1 MSSLFDDDFLADLA
15 RAGGEPPPEEHE
27 IPEDGPSDVA
37 APAGAA
43 PEPVPHDLFAGWD
56 LPPRQ
61 TPAATGFGER
71 AGHAPSDAY
80 GDGDDPDAYGERD
93 AYYRDGAPRPVV
105 DPAALLEGMNDQ
117 QRAAVVHAGSPLL
130 IVAGAGSGKT
140 RVLTHRI
147 AHLLGARRAH
157 PGEILAIT
165 FTNKAAG
172 EMKERVT
179 ELVGARANA
188 MWVSTFHSAC
198 VRILRRESKRLGFT
212 SSFSIYDAADSKR
225 LMALV
230 CRDLDLD
237 PKRFPPKSFSAKI
250 SNLKNELIDE
260 EAYAAQVSG
269 ESSTSGGGFEKTLAE
284 AYTMYQA
291 RLREANAL
299 DFDDIIMTTV
309 HLLQAFPDVS
319 EHYRRRFRHVLVDEY
334 QDTNHAQYTLVR
346 ELVGP
351 AESAAE
357 LCVVGDADQSIYAF
371 RGATIRNILQFE
383 EDYPNATTIL
393 LEQNYRSTQT
403 ILSAANAVIE
413 RNENRRPKNLWTDAG
428 AGATI
433 TGYVADTEHD
443 EAQYV
448 ADEIDRLTDAGDARA
463 GDVAVFYRTNAQSRV
478 FEEVFIRVG
487 LPYKV
492 VGGVRFYERKEVRD
506 ILAYL
511 RVLANPED
519 TVPLRRILNVPKRG
533 IGERAEAMID
543 ALAQRERISF
553 AQALRR
559 VDEAYGMAARS
570 ANAVR
575 RFNVLLEDLRTIV
588 ESGAGPATV
597 LEAVLER
604 TGYLAE
610 LQASTD
616 PQDET
621 RVENLQELAAVALEF
636 EQERGVAP
644 GEPVDATDA
653 GAGEAGAS
661 GATVTAVEEAAA
673 AAARVAS
680 PRAAEPETAEASPAA
695 GGVPQDEPVAGPA
708 GAAADAA
715 AAALTGTLAD
725 FLEKVALVADSDQIP
740 DEDTEGTGVITLM
753 TLHTAKGLEFPVVFL
768 TGLEDGVFP
777 HMRALGQAKELEEE
791 RRLAYVGITR
801 ARERLYLTRST
812 MRSAWGQPAYN
823 PPSRFLDEIPDQFL
837 TWKRTG
843 AATPSAS
850 MNSVTTSLSS
860 SLSASARSA
869 GRGASNAFAT
879 RRVKDRPVVS
889 LAVGDRVTHDSFG
902 LGTVVGVKGSGDAAE
917 ATVDFGQEKPKRLLL
932 RYAPVEKL

>member
-1 MSSLFDDDFLADLA
+1 MSSLFDDSFLAGLGTTGEP
-15 RAGGEPPPEEHE
+15 AGALPGEEHPPPPPEEDGPREE
-27 IPEDGPSDVA
+27 IPADLFGGRFDGPA
-37 APAGAA
+37 HQG
-43 PEPVPHDLFAGWD
+43 G
-56 LPPRQ
+56 
-61 TPAATGFGER
+61 
-71 AGHAPSDAY
+71 
-80 GDGDDPDAYGERD
+80 
-93 AYYRDGAPRPVV
+93 YYRDGAPRPVI
-105 DPAALLEGMNDQ
+105 DPAALLHGLNEQ
-117 QRAAVVHAGSPLL
+117 QRAAVVHTGSPLL

-147 AHLLGARRAH
+147 AHLLGARGAH
-157 PGEILAIT
+157 PGSILAIT

-172 EMKERVT
+172 EMKERVE
-179 ELVGARANA
+179 ELVGPRANA

-198 VRILRRESKRLGFT
+198 VRILRRESKKLGFT

-225 LMALV
+225 LMALC

-237 PKRFPPKSFSAKI
+237 PKRFPPKSFTAKV
-250 SNLKNELIDE
+250 SNLKNELVDE
-260 EAYAAQVSG
+260 ETFAAQAAD
-269 ESSTSGGGFEKTLAE
+269 GFEKSVAE
-284 AYTMYQA
+284 AYTMYQS

-309 HLLQAFPDVS
+309 HLLQAFPDVA

-346 ELVGP
+346 ELVGTGEPP
-351 AESAAE
+351 ADGAPAVEQAE

-383 EDYPNATTIL
+383 EDYPDARTIL

-403 ILSAANAVIE
+403 ILTAANAVIE
-413 RNENRRPKNLWTDAG
+413 RNENRRPKNLWTEAG
-428 AGATI
+428 AGAAI

-443 EAQYV
+443 EAQFV

-463 GDVAVFYRTNAQSRV
+463 GDVAIFYRTNAQSRV
-478 FEEVFIRVG
+478 FEEILIRVG

-506 ILAYL
+506 VLAYL

-519 TVPLRRILNVPKRG
+519 SVPLRRILNVPKRG
-533 IGERAEAMID
+533 IGDRAEAMID
-543 ALAQRERISF
+543 ALSAREKITF
-553 AQALRR
+553 PQALRR

-570 ANAVR
+570 ANAVK
-575 RFNVLLEDLRTIV
+575 RFNTLMEELRTIA

-621 RVENLQELAAVALEF
+621 RIENLQELAAVALEF
-636 EQERGVAP
+636 EQEQP
-644 GEPVDATDA
+644 
-653 GAGEAGAS
+653 
-661 GATVTAVEEAAA
+661 EE
-673 AAARVAS
+673 V
-680 PRAAEPETAEASPAA
+680 
-695 GGVPQDEPVAGPA
+695 Q
-708 GAAADAA
+708 
-715 AAALTGTLAD
+715 GTLAD
-725 FLEKVALVADSDQIP
+725 FLERVALVADSDQIP
-740 DEDTEGTGVITLM
+740 DEEQDGSGVVTLM

-777 HMRALGQAKELEEE
+777 HMRALGQTKELEEE

-801 ARERLYLTRST
+801 ARERLYLTRAT
-812 MRSAWGQPAYN
+812 MRSAWGQPSYN
-823 PPSRFLDEIPDQFL
+823 PPSRFLEEIPDACL
-837 TWKRTG
+837 DWRRTG
-843 AATPSAS
+843 SSTPSAS
-850 MNSVTTSLSS
+850 MGAMASGSPVASSVS
-860 SLSASARSA
+860 SARSKA
-869 GRGASNAFAT
+869 GPSGFAT
-879 RRVKDRPVVS
+879 RRAEEKPVVD
-889 LAVGDRVTHDSFG
+889 LAVGDRVTHDQFG
-902 LGTVVGVKGSGDAAE
+902 LGTVMSVAGSGHNAK
-917 ATVDFGQEKPKRLLL
+917 ATIDFGDEKPKVLLL

>member
-1 MSSLFDDDFLADLA
+1 MSSLFDDSFLANLQA
-15 RAGGEPPPEEHE
+15 PRGHEEEPPPP
-27 IPEDGPSDVA
+27 PEDDHL
-37 APAGAA
+37 
-43 PEPVPHDLFAGWD
+43 PEPLPDDLFAGKFD
-56 LPPRQ
+56 APPDRE
-61 TPAATGFGER
+61 T
-71 AGHAPSDAY
+71 H
-80 GDGDDPDAYGERD
+80 
-93 AYYRDGAPRPVV
+93 YRDGAPRPVL
-105 DPAALLEGMNDQ
+105 DPAALLDGLNDN
-117 QRAAVVHAGSPLL
+117 QRAAVVHAGTPLL

-147 AHLLGARRAH
+147 AHLLAERDVH
-157 PGEILAIT
+157 PGQILAIT

-172 EMKERVT
+172 EMKERV
-179 ELVGARANA
+179 EQLVGPRANA
-188 MWVSTFHSAC
+188 MWVMTFHSAC
-198 VRILRRESKRLGFT
+198 VRILRRESKKLGFT

-260 EAYAAQVSG
+260 EDFAAQA
-269 ESSTSGGGFEKTLAE
+269 TDGFEKTLAQ
-284 AYTMYQA
+284 AYALYQS

-299 DFDDIIMTTV
+299 DFDDLIMTTV
-309 HLLQAFPDVS
+309 NLLRAFPDVA
-319 EHYRRRFRHVLVDEY
+319 EHYRRRFRHVMVDEY
-334 QDTNHAQYTLVR
+334 QDTNHAQYALVR
-346 ELVGP
+346 ELVGSSEHAVDVP
-351 AESAAE
+351 PEAVVPPAE

-383 EDYPNATTIL
+383 EDYPDATTIL

-413 RNENRRPKNLWTDAG
+413 RNESRRPKNLWTNAG
-428 AGATI
+428 AGARI
-433 TGYVADTEHD
+433 TGYVADNEHD
-443 EAQYV
+443 EAQFV
-448 ADEIDRLTDAGDARA
+448 ADEIDRLVDAGDAKA

-506 ILAYL
+506 VLAYL

-519 TVPLRRILNVPKRG
+519 SVPLRRILNVPKRG
-533 IGERAEAMID
+533 IGDRAEAMID
-543 ALAQRERISF
+543 ALSQREKISF
-553 AQALRR
+553 PQALKR

-570 ANAVR
+570 TNAVK
-575 RFNVLLEDLRTIV
+575 RFNALMEELRTIV

-621 RVENLQELAAVALEF
+621 RIENLQELAAVALEF
-636 EQERGVAP
+636 EQERGE
-644 GEPVDATDA
+644 GE
-653 GAGEAGAS
+653 
-661 GATVTAVEEAAA
+661 
-673 AAARVAS
+673 
-680 PRAAEPETAEASPAA
+680 
-695 GGVPQDEPVAGPA
+695 
-708 GAAADAA
+708 
-715 AAALTGTLAD
+715 TGTLAD
-725 FLEKVALVADSDQIP
+725 FLEQVALVADSDQIP
-740 DEDTEGTGVITLM
+740 DEEQDGSGVITLM

-768 TGLEDGVFP
+768 TGMEDGVFP
-777 HMRALGQAKELEEE
+777 HMRALGETKELEEE

-812 MRSAWGQPAYN
+812 MRSAWGQPSYN
-823 PPSRFLDEIPDQFL
+823 PPSRFLEEIPGSYVD
-837 TWKRTG
+837 WKRTG
-843 AATPSAS
+843 APAASAAS
-850 MNSVTTSLSS
+850 GVAASLSS
-860 SLSASARSA
+860 TRSRSSAS
-869 GRGASNAFAT
+869 GASGFAT
-879 RRVKDRPVVS
+879 RRTAEQPVVA
-889 LAVGDRVTHDSFG
+889 LAVGDRVTHDQFG
-902 LGTVVGVKGSGDAAE
+902 LGTVVGVKGTGANAE
-917 ATVDFGQEKPKRLLL
+917 ATIDFGDTKPKRLLL

>member
-1 MSSLFDDDFLADLA
+1 MSSLFDDSFLASLQTP
-15 RAGGEPPPEEHE
+15 RGHGEEPPPP
-27 IPEDGPSDVA
+27 PEDDHG
-37 APAGAA
+37 
-43 PEPVPHDLFAGWD
+43 PEPVPHDLFGGKFD
-56 LPPRQ
+56 VPP
-61 TPAATGFGER
+61 
-71 AGHAPSDAY
+71 D
-80 GDGDDPDAYGERD
+80 RD
-93 AYYRDGAPRPVV
+93 THYRDGAPRPAL
-105 DPAALLEGMNDQ
+105 DAAALLEGLNEN
-117 QRAAVVHAGSPLL
+117 QRAAVVHSGSPLL

-147 AHLLGARRAH
+147 AHLLAERSVH
-157 PGEILAIT
+157 PGQILAIT

-172 EMKERVT
+172 EMKERV
-179 ELVGARANA
+179 EQLVGPRANA
-188 MWVSTFHSAC
+188 MWVMTFHSAC
-198 VRILRRESKRLGFT
+198 VRILRRESKKLGFT

-260 EAYAAQVSG
+260 EDFAAQAAD
-269 ESSTSGGGFEKTLAE
+269 GFEKTVAQ
-284 AYTMYQA
+284 AYAMYQS

-299 DFDDIIMTTV
+299 DFDDLIMTTV
-309 HLLQAFPDVS
+309 NLLRAFPDVS

-334 QDTNHAQYTLVR
+334 QDTNHAQYALVR
-346 ELVGP
+346 ELVGVP
-351 AESAAE
+351 SEHPVDVPPEAEVPPAE

-383 EDYPNATTIL
+383 EDYPDATTIL

-413 RNENRRPKNLWTDAG
+413 RNESRRPKNLWTNQGSG
-428 AGATI
+428 AQI

-443 EAQYV
+443 EAQFV
-448 ADEIDRLTDAGDARA
+448 ADEIDRLTDAGEAKA

-478 FEEVFIRVG
+478 FEEIFIRTG

-506 ILAYL
+506 VLAYL

-519 TVPLRRILNVPKRG
+519 SVPLRRILNVPKRG
-533 IGERAEAMID
+533 IGDRAEAMID
-543 ALAQRERISF
+543 ALSQRERISF
-553 AQALRR
+553 PQALKR

-570 ANAVR
+570 ANAVK
-575 RFNVLLEDLRTIV
+575 RFNTLMEDLHTVV

-597 LEAVLER
+597 LEAILER

-621 RVENLQELAAVALEF
+621 RIENLQELAAVALEF
-636 EQERGVAP
+636 EQERAEG
-644 GEPVDATDA
+644 
-653 GAGEAGAS
+653 
-661 GATVTAVEEAAA
+661 EEA
-673 AAARVAS
+673 
-680 PRAAEPETAEASPAA
+680 
-695 GGVPQDEPVAGPA
+695 
-708 GAAADAA
+708 
-715 AAALTGTLAD
+715 GTLAD

-740 DEDTEGTGVITLM
+740 DEEDGDGVVTLM

-768 TGLEDGVFP
+768 SGMEDGVFP

-812 MRSAWGQPAYN
+812 LRSAWGQPSYN
-823 PPSRFLDEIPDQFL
+823 PPSRFLEEIPAPHL
-837 TWKRTG
+837 EWKRTG
-843 AATPSAS
+843 ANGPAPSAPVS
-850 MNSVTTSLSS
+850 GVAASLSS
-860 SLSASARSA
+860 SRSRSSAS
-869 GRGASNAFAT
+869 GASGFAT
-879 RRVKDRPVVS
+879 RRSAGAEQPTVS
-889 LAVGDRVTHDSFG
+889 LAVGDRVTHDQFG
-902 LGTVVGVKGSGDAAE
+902 LGTVVGVKGTGSNAE
-917 ATVDFGQEKPKRLLL
+917 ATIDFGDTKPKRLLL
-932 RYAPVEKL
+932 RYAPVQKL

>member
-1 MSSLFDDDFLADLA
+1 MSSLFDDSFLADLQPSS
-15 RAGGEPPPEEHE
+15 EHPPPPPED
-27 IPEDGPSDVA
+27 P
-37 APAGAA
+37 A
-43 PEPVPHDLFAGWD
+43 PEEMPDDLFQGWGLPRAAGPEGKFD
-56 LPPRQ
+56 VPPAR
-61 TPAATGFGER
+61 
-71 AGHAPSDAY
+71 
-80 GDGDDPDAYGERD
+80 DPYH
-93 AYYRDGAPRPVV
+93 RDGAPRTVV
-105 DPAALLEGMNDQ
+105 DPAALLEGLNEQ
-117 QRAAVVHAGSPLL
+117 QRAAVVHTGSPLL

-147 AHLLGARRAH
+147 AYLLGTRSVH
-157 PGEILAIT
+157 PGQILAIT

-172 EMKERVT
+172 EMKERV
-179 ELVGARANA
+179 EQLVGPRANA

-237 PKRFPPKSFSAKI
+237 PKKFPPKAFSAKI

-260 EAYAAQVSG
+260 ETFADQAAD
-269 ESSTSGGGFEKTLAE
+269 GFEKTLAE
-284 AYTMYQA
+284 AYRMYQG

-309 HLLQAFPDVS
+309 HLLQAFPDVA

-346 ELVGP
+346 ELVGTGYEDLAP
-351 AESAAE
+351 AE

-383 EDYPNATTIL
+383 EDYPDATTIL

-413 RNENRRPKNLWTDAG
+413 RNESRRPKNLWTNAG
-428 AGATI
+428 AGAQI

-443 EAQYV
+443 EAQFV
-448 ADEIDRLTDAGDARA
+448 ADEIDRLTDAGDAKA

-478 FEEVFIRVG
+478 FEEIFIRVG

-506 ILAYL
+506 VLAYL

-519 TVPLRRILNVPKRG
+519 NVPLRRILNVPKRG
-533 IGERAEAMID
+533 IGDRAEAMID
-543 ALAQRERISF
+543 ALALREKITF
-553 AQALRR
+553 PQALRR
-559 VDEAYGMAARS
+559 VDEAYGMASRS
-570 ANAVR
+570 ANAVK
-575 RFNVLLEDLRTIV
+575 RFNVLMEELRTV
-588 ESGAGPATV
+588 VDSGAGPAVV

-621 RVENLQELAAVALEF
+621 RIENLQELAAVALEF
-636 EQERGVAP
+636 EQDRAE
-644 GEPVDATDA
+644 EE
-653 GAGEAGAS
+653 GA
-661 GATVTAVEEAAA
+661 
-673 AAARVAS
+673 
-680 PRAAEPETAEASPAA
+680 
-695 GGVPQDEPVAGPA
+695 
-708 GAAADAA
+708 
-715 AAALTGTLAD
+715 GTLAE

-740 DEDTEGTGVITLM
+740 DEDEDGSGVITLM

-768 TGLEDGVFP
+768 TGMEDGVFP

-801 ARERLYLTRST
+801 ARERLYLTRSS
-812 MRSAWGQPAYN
+812 MRSAWGQPSYN
-823 PPSRFLDEIPDQFL
+823 PPSRFLEEIPGQHL
-837 TWKRTG
+837 EWKRTG
-843 AATPSAS
+843 PMAAPAGPTSGITS
-850 MNSVTTSLSS
+850 SLSS
-860 SLSASARSA
+860 SRSRS
-869 GRGASNAFAT
+869 GGGASGFAT
-879 RRVKDRPVVS
+879 RRASDKPVIS
-889 LAVGDRVTHDSFG
+889 LSVGDRVTHDQFG
-902 LGTVVGVKGSGDAAE
+902 LGTVVEVTGSGSDAQ
-917 ATVDFGQEKPKRLLL
+917 ATVDFGDTKPKRLLL

>member
-1 MSSLFDDDFLADLA
+1 MSSLFDDSFLANLQTPRGHDE
-15 RAGGEPPPEEHE
+15 EPPPP
-27 IPEDGPSDVA
+27 PEDDHV
-37 APAGAA
+37 
-43 PEPVPHDLFAGWD
+43 PEPVPDDLFGGKFD
-56 LPPRQ
+56 VPP
-61 TPAATGFGER
+61 
-71 AGHAPSDAY
+71 D
-80 GDGDDPDAYGERD
+80 RD
-93 AYYRDGAPRPVV
+93 AYYRDGAPRPAV
-105 DPAALLEGMNDQ
+105 DPATLLEGLNEN
-117 QRAAVVHAGSPLL
+117 QRAAVVHSGAPLL

-147 AHLLGARRAH
+147 AHLLGERNVH
-157 PGEILAIT
+157 PGQILAIT

-172 EMKERVT
+172 EMKERV
-179 ELVGARANA
+179 EQLVGPRANA
-188 MWVSTFHSAC
+188 MWVMTFHSAC
-198 VRILRRESKRLGFT
+198 VRILRRESKKLGFT

-260 EAYAAQVSG
+260 EDFAAQA
-269 ESSTSGGGFEKTLAE
+269 TDGFEKTLAQ
-284 AYTMYQA
+284 AYALYQS

-299 DFDDIIMTTV
+299 DFDDLIMTTV
-309 HLLQAFPDVS
+309 NLLRAFPDVA

-346 ELVGP
+346 ELVGTGSRADDADVP
-351 AESAAE
+351 PNDYDVPPAE

-383 EDYPNATTIL
+383 EDYPDATTIL

-403 ILSAANAVIE
+403 ILTAANAVIE
-413 RNENRRPKNLWTDAG
+413 RNESRRPKNLWTNAG
-428 AGATI
+428 AGARI

-443 EAQYV
+443 EAQFV
-448 ADEIDRLTDAGDARA
+448 AEEIDRLTDAGDAKA

-478 FEEVFIRVG
+478 FEEIFIRVG

-506 ILAYL
+506 VLAYL

-519 TVPLRRILNVPKRG
+519 SVPLRRILNVPKRG

-543 ALAQRERISF
+543 ALSQREKISF
-553 AQALRR
+553 PQALKR

-570 ANAVR
+570 TNAVK
-575 RFNVLLEDLRTIV
+575 RFNVLMEELRTIV

-621 RVENLQELAAVALEF
+621 RIENLQELAAVALEF
-636 EQERGVAP
+636 EQES
-644 GEPVDATDA
+644 
-653 GAGEAGAS
+653 GEAAEG
-661 GATVTAVEEAAA
+661 EAAA
-673 AAARVAS
+673 PVGLAA
-680 PRAAEPETAEASPAA
+680 
-695 GGVPQDEPVAGPA
+695 
-708 GAAADAA
+708 
-715 AAALTGTLAD
+715 
-725 FLEKVALVADSDQIP
+725 FLERVALVADSDQIP
-740 DEDTEGTGVITLM
+740 DEDEDGSGVITLM

-768 TGLEDGVFP
+768 TGMEDGVFP
-777 HMRALGQAKELEEE
+777 HMRALGQTKELEEE

-801 ARERLYLTRST
+801 ARERLYLTRSS
-812 MRSAWGQPAYN
+812 MRSAWGQPSYN
-823 PPSRFLDEIPDQFL
+823 PPSRFLEEIPGQHVD
-837 TWKRTG
+837 WKRTG
-843 AATPSAS
+843 ATSPVSAGPVS
-850 MNSVTTSLSS
+850 AVAASLSS
-860 SLSASARSA
+860 SRSRSSAS
-869 GRGASNAFAT
+869 GANGFAT
-879 RRVKDRPVVS
+879 RRASEKPVVS
-889 LAVGDRVTHDSFG
+889 LAVGDRVTHDQFG
-902 LGTVVGVKGSGDAAE
+902 LGTVTGVKGTGANAE
-917 ATVDFGQEKPKRLLL
+917 ATIDFGDTKPKRLLL

>member
-1 MSSLFDDDFLADLA
+1 MSSLFDDNFLASLQPPRGPEEESA
-15 RAGGEPPPEEHE
+15 PPEDEH
-27 IPEDGPSDVA
+27 
-37 APAGAA
+37 A
-43 PEPVPHDLFAGWD
+43 PEPVPDDLFGGKFD
-56 LPPRQ
+56 VPP
-61 TPAATGFGER
+61 
-71 AGHAPSDAY
+71 D
-80 GDGDDPDAYGERD
+80 RD
-93 AYYRDGAPRPVV
+93 THYRDGAPRPPVEA
-105 DPAALLEGMNDQ
+105 AALLEGLNEN

-147 AHLLGARRAH
+147 AHLLAERHVH
-157 PGEILAIT
+157 PGQILAIT

-172 EMKERVT
+172 EMKERV
-179 ELVGARANA
+179 EQLVGPRAGA
-188 MWVSTFHSAC
+188 MWVMTFHSAC

-237 PKRFPPKSFSAKI
+237 PKRYPPKSFSAKI

-260 EAYAAQVSG
+260 EDFAAQA
-269 ESSTSGGGFEKTLAE
+269 TDGFEKTLAQ
-284 AYTMYQA
+284 AYALYQS

-299 DFDDIIMTTV
+299 DFDDLIMTTV
-309 HLLQAFPDVS
+309 NLLRAFPDVA
-319 EHYRRRFRHVLVDEY
+319 EHYHRRFRHVMVDEY
-334 QDTNHAQYTLVR
+334 QDTNHAQYALVR
-346 ELVGP
+346 ELVGT
-351 AESAAE
+351 SAHDQDVPPNEYDVPPAE

-383 EDYPNATTIL
+383 EDYPDATTIL

-413 RNENRRPKNLWTDAG
+413 RNESRRPKNLWTNAGQG
-428 AGATI
+428 AGI

-443 EAQYV
+443 EAQFV
-448 ADEIDRLTDAGDARA
+448 ADEIDRLTDAGDAKA

-478 FEEVFIRVG
+478 FEEIFIRVG

-506 ILAYL
+506 VLAYL

-519 TVPLRRILNVPKRG
+519 SVPMRRILNVPKRG

-553 AQALRR
+553 PQALKR

-570 ANAVR
+570 TNAVR
-575 RFNVLLEDLRTIV
+575 RFNALMDDLRTIV

-621 RVENLQELAAVALEF
+621 RIENLQELAAVALEF
-636 EQERGVAP
+636 EQERED
-644 GEPVDATDA
+644 GE
-653 GAGEAGAS
+653 
-661 GATVTAVEEAAA
+661 
-673 AAARVAS
+673 
-680 PRAAEPETAEASPAA
+680 
-695 GGVPQDEPVAGPA
+695 Q
-708 GAAADAA
+708 
-715 AAALTGTLAD
+715 GTLAE
-725 FLEKVALVADSDQIP
+725 FLERVALVADSDQIP
-740 DEDTEGTGVITLM
+740 DEEDGDGVITLM

-768 TGLEDGVFP
+768 TGMEDGVFP
-777 HMRALGQAKELEEE
+777 HMRALNQTKELEEE

-801 ARERLYLTRST
+801 ARERLYLTRAAL
-812 MRSAWGQPAYN
+812 RSAWGQPSYN
-823 PPSRFLDEIPDQFL
+823 PPSRFLEEIPATHL
-837 TWKRTG
+837 EWKRTG
-843 AATPSAS
+843 ASAAPSFGKAAS
-850 MNSVTTSLSS
+850 SVASTLSS
-860 SLSASARSA
+860 SRSRSSAA
-869 GRGASNAFAT
+869 GASGFAT
-879 RRVKDRPVVS
+879 RRAGEKPVVS
-889 LAVGDRVTHDSFG
+889 LAIGDRVTHDQFG
-902 LGTVVGVKGSGDAAE
+902 LGTVVAVAGEGDKAQ
-917 ATVDFGQEKPKRLLL
+917 ATIDFGGGNAKRLLL

>member
-1 MSSLFDDDFLADLA
+1 MSSLFDDSFLADLQA
-15 RAGGEPPPEEHE
+15 QRAPVDEPPPP
-27 IPEDGPSDVA
+27 PEDDHV
-37 APAGAA
+37 
-43 PEPVPHDLFAGWD
+43 PEEVPDDLFGGKFD
-56 LPPRQ
+56 VPP
-61 TPAATGFGER
+61 
-71 AGHAPSDAY
+71 D
-80 GDGDDPDAYGERD
+80 RD
-93 AYYRDGAPRPVV
+93 THYRDGAPRPVL
-105 DPAALLEGMNDQ
+105 DPAALLEGLNDN
-117 QRAAVVHAGSPLL
+117 QRAAVAHSGSPLL
-130 IVAGAGSGKT
+130 IVASAGSGKT

-147 AHLLGARRAH
+147 AHLLAARSVH
-157 PGEILAIT
+157 PGQILAIT

-172 EMKERVT
+172 EMKERV
-179 ELVGARANA
+179 ERLVGPRAHA
-188 MWVSTFHSAC
+188 MWVMTFHSAC
-198 VRILRRESKRLGFT
+198 VRILRRESKKLGFT

-237 PKRFPPKSFSAKI
+237 PKHYPPKSFSAKI

-260 EAYAAQVSG
+260 EDFAAQAAD
-269 ESSTSGGGFEKTLAE
+269 GFEKTLAQ
-284 AYTMYQA
+284 AYVLYQS

-299 DFDDIIMTTV
+299 DFDDLIMTTV
-309 HLLQAFPDVS
+309 NLLRAFPDVA

-334 QDTNHAQYTLVR
+334 QDTNHAQYALVR
-346 ELVGP
+346 ELVGTSDQP
-351 AESAAE
+351 ADGQPGADDPPPAE

-413 RNENRRPKNLWTDAG
+413 RNESRRPKNLWTNAG
-428 AGATI
+428 TGARI

-443 EAQYV
+443 EAQFV
-448 ADEIDRLTDAGDARA
+448 SDEIDRLTDAGEAKA

-478 FEEVFIRVG
+478 FEEIFIRVG

-506 ILAYL
+506 VLAYL

-519 TVPLRRILNVPKRG
+519 SVPLRRILNVPKRG
-533 IGERAEAMID
+533 IGDRAEAMID
-543 ALAQRERISF
+543 ALSQRERISF
-553 AQALRR
+553 PQALKR

-570 ANAVR
+570 VNAVK
-575 RFNVLLEDLRTIV
+575 RFNTLMEDLRTIV

-621 RVENLQELAAVALEF
+621 RIENLQELAAVALEF
-636 EQERGVAP
+636 EQERGEGA
-644 GEPVDATDA
+644 AT
-653 GAGEAGAS
+653 S
-661 GATVTAVEEAAA
+661 GATAPG
-673 AAARVAS
+673 S
-680 PRAAEPETAEASPAA
+680 
-695 GGVPQDEPVAGPA
+695 
-708 GAAADAA
+708 
-715 AAALTGTLAD
+715 TLAD
-725 FLEKVALVADSDQIP
+725 FLEQVALVADSDQIP
-740 DEDTEGTGVITLM
+740 DEDEDGSGVITLM

-768 TGLEDGVFP
+768 TGMEDGVFP
-777 HMRALGQAKELEEE
+777 HVRALGEVKELEEE

-812 MRSAWGQPAYN
+812 LRSAWGQPSYN
-823 PPSRFLDEIPDQFL
+823 PPSRFLEEIPAAHL
-837 TWKRTG
+837 EWKRTG
-843 AATPSAS
+843 ASSPVSSGPAS
-850 MNSVTTSLSS
+850 GVAASLSS
-860 SLSASARSA
+860 SRSRSA
-869 GRGASNAFAT
+869 ASGASGFAT
-879 RRVKDRPVVS
+879 RRAAEKPVVS
-889 LAVGDRVTHDSFG
+889 LTVGDRVTHDQFG
-902 LGTVVGVKGSGDAAE
+902 LGTVVGVKGTGGNAE
-917 ATVDFGQEKPKRLLL
+917 ATIDFGDTKPKRLLL

>member
-1 MSSLFDDDFLADLA
+1 MSSLFDDSFLASLQTP
-15 RAGGEPPPEEHE
+15 RGHEEELPPPPEDDH
-27 IPEDGPSDVA
+27 
-37 APAGAA
+37 A
-43 PEPVPHDLFAGWD
+43 PEAVPHDLFGGKFD
-56 LPPRQ
+56 TPP
-61 TPAATGFGER
+61 
-71 AGHAPSDAY
+71 D
-80 GDGDDPDAYGERD
+80 RD
-93 AYYRDGAPRPVV
+93 THYRDGAPRPAL
-105 DPAALLEGMNDQ
+105 DAAALLDGLNEN
-117 QRAAVVHAGSPLL
+117 QRAAVVHSGTPLL

-147 AHLLGARRAH
+147 AHLLAERSVH
-157 PGEILAIT
+157 PGQILAIT

-172 EMKERVT
+172 EMKERV
-179 ELVGARANA
+179 EQLVGPRANA
-188 MWVSTFHSAC
+188 MWVMTFHSAC
-198 VRILRRESKRLGFT
+198 VRILRRESKKLGFT

-237 PKRFPPKSFSAKI
+237 PKKFPPKSFSAKI

-260 EAYAAQVSG
+260 EDFAAQAND
-269 ESSTSGGGFEKTLAE
+269 GFEKTLAQ
-284 AYTMYQA
+284 AYAMYQS

-299 DFDDIIMTTV
+299 DFDDLIMTTV
-309 HLLQAFPDVS
+309 NLLRAFPDVA

-334 QDTNHAQYTLVR
+334 QDTNHAQYALVR
-346 ELVGP
+346 ELVGTTEHP
-351 AESAAE
+351 VDVPPEAEVPPAE

-383 EDYPNATTIL
+383 EDYPQATTIL

-413 RNENRRPKNLWTDAG
+413 RNESRRPKNLWTNQG
-428 AGATI
+428 TGSQI

-443 EAQYV
+443 EAQFV
-448 ADEIDRLTDAGDARA
+448 ADEIDRLTDAGEAKA

-506 ILAYL
+506 VLAYL

-519 TVPLRRILNVPKRG
+519 SVPLRRILNVPKRG
-533 IGERAEAMID
+533 IGDRAEAMID
-543 ALAQRERISF
+543 ALSQREKISF
-553 AQALRR
+553 PQALKR

-570 ANAVR
+570 SNAVK
-575 RFNVLLEDLRTIV
+575 RFNTLMEDLRTVV

-597 LEAVLER
+597 LEAILER

-621 RVENLQELAAVALEF
+621 RIENLQELAAVALEF
-636 EQERGVAP
+636 EQERAEG
-644 GEPVDATDA
+644 
-653 GAGEAGAS
+653 
-661 GATVTAVEEAAA
+661 EEA
-673 AAARVAS
+673 
-680 PRAAEPETAEASPAA
+680 
-695 GGVPQDEPVAGPA
+695 
-708 GAAADAA
+708 
-715 AAALTGTLAD
+715 GTLAD

-740 DEDTEGTGVITLM
+740 DEEDGDGVVTLM

-768 TGLEDGVFP
+768 TGMEDGVFP

-812 MRSAWGQPAYN
+812 LRSAWGQPSYN
-823 PPSRFLDEIPDQFL
+823 PPSRFLEEIPAPHL
-837 TWKRTG
+837 EWKRTG
-843 AATPSAS
+843 ATGPASSAPVS
-850 MNSVTTSLSS
+850 AVAASLSS
-860 SLSASARSA
+860 SRSRSSAS
-869 GRGASNAFAT
+869 GASGFAT
-879 RRVKDRPVVS
+879 RRTAEKPTVS
-889 LAVGDRVTHDSFG
+889 LSVGDRVTHDQFG
-902 LGTVVGVKGSGDAAE
+902 LGTVVAVKGTGANAE
-917 ATVDFGQEKPKRLLL
+917 ATIDFGEPKPKRLLL

>member
-1 MSSLFDDDFLADLA
+1 MSSLFDDSFLADLEPT
-15 RAGGEPPPEEHE
+15 GEGPPPPPED
-27 IPEDGPSDVA
+27 EDGPA
-37 APAGAA
+37 QEEIPA
-43 PEPVPHDLFAGWD
+43 DLFGGRFD
-56 LPPRQ
+56 VPGGIP
-61 TPAATGFGER
+61 
-71 AGHAPSDAY
+71 HAVGP
-80 GDGDDPDAYGERD
+80 GRDP
-93 AYYRDGAPRPVV
+93 YYRDGAPRPAV
-105 DPAALLEGMNDQ
+105 DPAALLEGLNDQ
-117 QRAAVVHAGSPLL
+117 QKAAVVHTGGPLL

-147 AHLLGARRAH
+147 AHLLGARRVH

-172 EMKERVT
+172 EMKERVE
-179 ELVGARANA
+179 ELVGPRANA

-198 VRILRRESKRLGFT
+198 VRILRRESKKLGFT

-237 PKRFPPKSFSAKI
+237 PKRFPPKSFSAKV

-260 EAYAAQVSG
+260 ETFADQAAGGTSQT
-269 ESSTSGGGFEKTLAE
+269 ESGGGFEKSVAE
-284 AYTMYQA
+284 AYRMYQA

-309 HLLQAFPDVS
+309 NLLQAFPDVAD
-319 EHYRRRFRHVLVDEY
+319 HYRRRFRHVLVDEY

-351 AESAAE
+351 AETAGE

-383 EDYPNATTIL
+383 EDYPDATTIM
-393 LEQNYRSTQT
+393 LEQNYRSSQT

-428 AGATI
+428 EGPRI

-443 EAQYV
+443 EAQFV
-448 ADEIDRLTDAGDARA
+448 ADEIDRLTDAGDAKA

-478 FEEVFIRVG
+478 FEEIFIRVG

-506 ILAYL
+506 VLAYL
-511 RVLANPED
+511 RVLSNPED

-533 IGERAEAMID
+533 IGDRAEAMID
-543 ALAQRERISF
+543 ALSAREKITF
-553 AQALRR
+553 PQALRR

-570 ANAVR
+570 ANAVK
-575 RFNVLLEDLRTIV
+575 RFNTLMEELRTIV

-621 RVENLQELAAVALEF
+621 RIENLQELAAVALEF
-636 EQERGVAP
+636 EQDRG
-644 GEPVDATDA
+644 
-653 GAGEAGAS
+653 
-661 GATVTAVEEAAA
+661 EEN
-673 AAARVAS
+673 
-680 PRAAEPETAEASPAA
+680 P
-695 GGVPQDEPVAGPA
+695 
-708 GAAADAA
+708 
-715 AAALTGTLAD
+715 GTLSD
-725 FLEKVALVADSDQIP
+725 FLEQVALVADSDQIP
-740 DEDTEGTGVITLM
+740 DEDEDGSGVITLM
-753 TLHTAKGLEFPVVFL
+753 TLHTAKGLEFPTVFL
-768 TGLEDGVFP
+768 TGMEDGVFP
-777 HMRALGQAKELEEE
+777 HMRALGQTKELEEE

-801 ARERLYLTRST
+801 ARERLFVTRST
-812 MRSAWGQPAYN
+812 MRSAWGQPSYN
-823 PPSRFLDEIPDQFL
+823 PPSRFLEEIPEQYV
-837 TWKRTG
+837 TWRRTG
-843 AATPSAS
+843 PATPSAS
-850 MNSVTTSLSS
+850 MGAMTGTGGGGFGSGLSS
-860 SLSASARSA
+860 SRTKA
-869 GRGASNAFAT
+869 GPSGFAT
-879 RRVKDRPVVS
+879 RRAKDREVVS

-902 LGTVVGVKGSGDAAE
+902 LGSVVAVKGSGDNAE
-917 ATVDFGQEKPKRLLL
+917 ATIDFGGEKPKRLLL

>member
-1 MSSLFDDDFLADLA
+1 MSSLFDDSFLADLQA
-15 RAGGEPPPEEHE
+15 QRGPAEEPPPP
-27 IPEDGPSDVA
+27 PEDDHV
-37 APAGAA
+37 
-43 PEPVPHDLFAGWD
+43 PEPVPDDLFGGKFD
-56 LPPRQ
+56 VPP
-61 TPAATGFGER
+61 
-71 AGHAPSDAY
+71 D
-80 GDGDDPDAYGERD
+80 RD
-93 AYYRDGAPRPVV
+93 SYYRDGAPRPVL
-105 DPAALLEGMNDQ
+105 DPAALLEGLNDN
-117 QRAAVVHAGSPLL
+117 QRAAVVHSGSPLL

-147 AHLLGARRAH
+147 AHLLADRGVH
-157 PGEILAIT
+157 PGQILAIT

-172 EMKERVT
+172 EMKERV
-179 ELVGARANA
+179 EQLVGPRANA
-188 MWVSTFHSAC
+188 MWVMTFHSAC
-198 VRILRRESKRLGFT
+198 VRILRRESKKLGFT

-260 EAYAAQVSG
+260 EDFAAQA
-269 ESSTSGGGFEKTLAE
+269 TDGFEKTLAQ
-284 AYTMYQA
+284 AYALYQS

-299 DFDDIIMTTV
+299 DFDDLIMTTV
-309 HLLQAFPDVS
+309 NLLRAFPDVA

-334 QDTNHAQYTLVR
+334 QDTNHAQYALVR
-346 ELVGP
+346 ELVGTSEHP
-351 AESAAE
+351 VEAPPGEDDVPPAE

-383 EDYPNATTIL
+383 EDYPDATTIL

-413 RNENRRPKNLWTDAG
+413 RNESRRPKNLWTNAG
-428 AGATI
+428 TGARI

-443 EAQYV
+443 EAQFV
-448 ADEIDRLTDAGDARA
+448 ADEIDRLTDAGEAKA

-478 FEEVFIRVG
+478 FEEIFIRVG

-506 ILAYL
+506 VLAYL

-519 TVPLRRILNVPKRG
+519 SVPLRRILNVPKRG
-533 IGERAEAMID
+533 IGDRAEAMID
-543 ALAQRERISF
+543 ALAQREKISF
-553 AQALRR
+553 PQALKR

-570 ANAVR
+570 TNAVK
-575 RFNVLLEDLRTIV
+575 RFNTLMEDLRTIA

-597 LEAVLER
+597 LEAILER

-621 RVENLQELAAVALEF
+621 RIENLQELAAVALEF
-636 EQERGVAP
+636 EQERG
-644 GEPVDATDA
+644 A
-653 GAGEAGAS
+653 GAAAS
-661 GATVTAVEEAAA
+661 GATA
-673 AAARVAS
+673 
-680 PRAAEPETAEASPAA
+680 P
-695 GGVPQDEPVAGPA
+695 
-708 GAAADAA
+708 GA
-715 AAALTGTLAD
+715 TLAE
-725 FLEKVALVADSDQIP
+725 FLEQVALVADSDQIP
-740 DEDTEGTGVITLM
+740 DEDEDGSGVITLM

-768 TGLEDGVFP
+768 TGMEDGVFP
-777 HMRALGQAKELEEE
+777 HMRALGQTKELEEE

-812 MRSAWGQPAYN
+812 MRSAWGQPSYN
-823 PPSRFLDEIPDQFL
+823 PPSRFLEEIPA
-837 TWKRTG
+837 THVEWKRTG
-843 AATPSAS
+843 ASAS
-850 MNSVTTSLSS
+850 KASGPVSGVAASLSS
-860 SLSASARSA
+860 SRSRSSAS
-869 GRGASNAFAT
+869 GASGFAT
-879 RRVKDRPVVS
+879 RRAGEKPVVS
-889 LAVGDRVTHDSFG
+889 VAVGDRVTHDQFG
-902 LGTVVGVKGSGDAAE
+902 LGTVVAVKGTGANAE
-917 ATVDFGQEKPKRLLL
+917 ATIDFGDTKPKRLLL

>member
-1 MSSLFDDDFLADLA
+1 MSSLFDDSFLADLQTP
-15 RAGGEPPPEEHE
+15 RGREEEPPPP
-27 IPEDGPSDVA
+27 PEDDH
-37 APAGAA
+37 A
-43 PEPVPHDLFAGWD
+43 PEPLPDDLFGGKFD
-56 LPPRQ
+56 VPP
-61 TPAATGFGER
+61 
-71 AGHAPSDAY
+71 D
-80 GDGDDPDAYGERD
+80 RD
-93 AYYRDGAPRPVV
+93 AYYRDGAPRPAL
-105 DPAALLEGMNDQ
+105 DAAALLDGLNDN

-147 AHLLGARRAH
+147 AHLLAERNVH
-157 PGEILAIT
+157 PGQVLAIT

-172 EMKERVT
+172 EMKERV
-179 ELVGARANA
+179 EQLVGPRANA
-188 MWVSTFHSAC
+188 MWVMTFHSAC

-260 EAYAAQVSG
+260 EDFAAQA
-269 ESSTSGGGFEKTLAE
+269 TDGFEKTLAQ
-284 AYTMYQA
+284 AYALYQS

-299 DFDDIIMTTV
+299 DFDDLIMTTV
-309 HLLQAFPDVS
+309 NLLRAFPDVA

-334 QDTNHAQYTLVR
+334 QDTNHAQYALVR
-346 ELVGP
+346 ELVGTGERAADAADAPP
-351 AESAAE
+351 AEYDLPPAE

-413 RNENRRPKNLWTDAG
+413 RNESRRPKNLWTNAG
-428 AGATI
+428 HGAQI

-443 EAQYV
+443 EAQFV
-448 ADEIDRLTDAGDARA
+448 ADEIDRLTDAGEAKS

-506 ILAYL
+506 VLAYL

-519 TVPLRRILNVPKRG
+519 SVPLRRILNVPKRG

-543 ALAQRERISF
+543 ALSQREKISF
-553 AQALRR
+553 PQALKR

-570 ANAVR
+570 TNAVK
-575 RFNVLLEDLRTIV
+575 RFNTLMEDLRTIV

-621 RVENLQELAAVALEF
+621 RIENLQELAAVALEF
-636 EQERGVAP
+636 EQERGE
-644 GEPVDATDA
+644 GEQ
-653 GAGEAGAS
+653 S
-661 GATVTAVEEAAA
+661 
-673 AAARVAS
+673 
-680 PRAAEPETAEASPAA
+680 
-695 GGVPQDEPVAGPA
+695 
-708 GAAADAA
+708 
-715 AAALTGTLAD
+715 TLAD
-725 FLEKVALVADSDQIP
+725 FLEQVALVADSDQIP
-740 DEDTEGTGVITLM
+740 DEEEGAGVITLM

-768 TGLEDGVFP
+768 TGMEDGVFP
-777 HMRALGQAKELEEE
+777 HMRALGQTKELEEE

-801 ARERLYLTRST
+801 ARERLYLTRSA
-812 MRSAWGQPAYN
+812 MRSAWGQPSYN
-823 PPSRFLDEIPDQFL
+823 PPSRFLEEIPPVHVE
-837 TWKRTG
+837 WKRTG
-843 AATPSAS
+843 ATAPVSSGPAS
-850 MNSVTTSLSS
+850 GIAASLSS
-860 SLSASARSA
+860 TRSRSSAS
-869 GRGASNAFAT
+869 GASGFAT
-879 RRVKDRPVVS
+879 RRTAEKPVVG
-889 LAVGDRVTHDSFG
+889 LAVGDRVTHDQFG
-902 LGTVVGVKGSGDAAE
+902 LGTVVAVKGTGVNAE
-917 ATVDFGQEKPKRLLL
+917 ATIDFGDTKPKRLLL

>member
-1 MSSLFDDDFLADLA
+1 MSSLFDDSFLADLQPQA
-15 RAGGEPPPEEHE
+15 DEHPPPPEDSVPEQ
-27 IPEDGPSDVA
+27 IPD
-37 APAGAA
+37 
-43 PEPVPHDLFAGWD
+43 DLFQGAFD
-56 LPPRQ
+56 VPPAR
-61 TPAATGFGER
+61 
-71 AGHAPSDAY
+71 
-80 GDGDDPDAYGERD
+80 DG
-93 AYYRDGAPRPVV
+93 YYRDGAPRPVV
-105 DPAALLEGMNDQ
+105 DPAALLDGLNEQ
-117 QRAAVVHAGSPLL
+117 QRAAVVHTGSPLL

-147 AHLLGARRAH
+147 AHLLGTRHVH
-157 PGEILAIT
+157 PGQILAIT

-172 EMKERVT
+172 EMKERV
-179 ELVGARANA
+179 EQLVGPRANA
-188 MWVSTFHSAC
+188 MWVMTFHSAC
-198 VRILRRESKRLGFT
+198 VRILRRESKKLGFT

-225 LMALV
+225 LMSLV

-237 PKRFPPKSFSAKI
+237 PKKFPPKSFSAKI

-260 EAYAAQVSG
+260 ETFADQAQD
-269 ESSTSGGGFEKTLAE
+269 GFEKTLAE
-284 AYTMYQA
+284 AYRMYQA

-309 HLLQAFPDVS
+309 HLLQAFPDVA

-346 ELVGP
+346 ELVGTGYEDLDP
-351 AESAAE
+351 AE

-383 EDYPNATTIL
+383 EDYPDATTIL

-413 RNENRRPKNLWTDAG
+413 RNESRRPKNLWTNAG
-428 AGATI
+428 AGAQI

-443 EAQYV
+443 EAQFV
-448 ADEIDRLTDAGDARA
+448 ADEIDRLTDAGEAKA

-478 FEEVFIRVG
+478 FEEIFIRVG

-506 ILAYL
+506 VLAYL

-519 TVPLRRILNVPKRG
+519 NVPLRRILNVPKRG

-543 ALAQRERISF
+543 ALALREKITF
-553 AQALRR
+553 PQALRR

-570 ANAVR
+570 ANAVK
-575 RFNVLLEDLRTIV
+575 RFNVLMEELRTIV
-588 ESGAGPATV
+588 DSGAGPAVV

-621 RVENLQELAAVALEF
+621 RIENLQELAAVALEF
-636 EQERGVAP
+636 EQARG
-644 GEPVDATDA
+644 
-653 GAGEAGAS
+653 
-661 GATVTAVEEAAA
+661 EE
-673 AAARVAS
+673 
-680 PRAAEPETAEASPAA
+680 E
-695 GGVPQDEPVAGPA
+695 G
-708 GAAADAA
+708 
-715 AAALTGTLAD
+715 TGTLAE
-725 FLEKVALVADSDQIP
+725 FLEQVALVADSDQIP
-740 DEDTEGTGVITLM
+740 DEDEEGTGVITLM

-768 TGLEDGVFP
+768 TGMEDGVFP
-777 HMRALGQAKELEEE
+777 HMRALGQTKELEEE

-801 ARERLYLTRST
+801 ARERLYLTRSS
-812 MRSAWGQPAYN
+812 MRSAWGQPSYN
-823 PPSRFLDEIPDQFL
+823 PPSRFLEEIPGQHL

-843 AATPSAS
+843 PMAAPAGPTSGIAS
-850 MNSVTTSLSS
+850 SLSS
-860 SLSASARSA
+860 SRSR
-869 GRGASNAFAT
+869 GGASGFAT
-879 RRVKDRPVVS
+879 RRTSDKPVIS
-889 LAVGDRVTHDSFG
+889 LAVGDRVTHDQFG
-902 LGTVVGVKGSGDAAE
+902 LGTVVEVKGSGSE
-917 ATVDFGQEKPKRLLL
+917 AQATIDFGDEKPKRLLL

>member
-1 MSSLFDDDFLADLA
+1 MSSLFDDSFLADLQA
-15 RAGGEPPPEEHE
+15 PRGHAEEPPPP
-27 IPEDGPSDVA
+27 PEDDH
-37 APAGAA
+37 A
-43 PEPVPHDLFAGWD
+43 PEPVPDDLFGGKFD
-56 LPPRQ
+56 VPPDRWGS
-61 TPAATGFGER
+61 PRSSEAESGGE
-71 AGHAPSDAY
+71 
-80 GDGDDPDAYGERD
+80 
-93 AYYRDGAPRPVV
+93 YYRNGAPRPAV
-105 DPAALLEGMNDQ
+105 DAAALLEGLNEN
-117 QRAAVVHAGSPLL
+117 QRAAVVHSGSPLL

-147 AHLLGARRAH
+147 AHLLGERGVH
-157 PGEILAIT
+157 PGQILAIT

-172 EMKERVT
+172 EMKERV
-179 ELVGARANA
+179 EQLVGPRANA
-188 MWVSTFHSAC
+188 MWVMTFHSAC
-198 VRILRRESKRLGFT
+198 VRILRRESKKLGFT

-260 EAYAAQVSG
+260 EDFAAQAAD
-269 ESSTSGGGFEKTLAE
+269 GFEKTLAQ
-284 AYTMYQA
+284 AYALYQS

-299 DFDDIIMTTV
+299 DFDDLIMTTV
-309 HLLQAFPDVS
+309 NLLRAFPDVA

-334 QDTNHAQYTLVR
+334 QDTNHAQYALVR
-346 ELVGP
+346 ELVGT
-351 AESAAE
+351 AEHPVDVPPGPDDLQPAE

-383 EDYPNATTIL
+383 EDYPDATTIL

-413 RNENRRPKNLWTDAG
+413 RNESRRPKNLWTNAG
-428 AGATI
+428 TGARI

-443 EAQYV
+443 EAQFV
-448 ADEIDRLTDAGDARA
+448 AEEIDRLTDAGEAKA

-506 ILAYL
+506 VLAYL

-519 TVPLRRILNVPKRG
+519 SVPLRRILNVPKRG

-543 ALAQRERISF
+543 ALSQREKISF
-553 AQALRR
+553 PQALKR

-570 ANAVR
+570 TNAVK
-575 RFNVLLEDLRTIV
+575 RFNVLMEELRTIV

-621 RVENLQELAAVALEF
+621 RIENLQELAAVALEF
-636 EQERGVAP
+636 EQERGE
-644 GEPVDATDA
+644 GESV
-653 GAGEAGAS
+653 GLS
-661 GATVTAVEEAAA
+661 
-673 AAARVAS
+673 
-680 PRAAEPETAEASPAA
+680 
-695 GGVPQDEPVAGPA
+695 
-708 GAAADAA
+708 
-715 AAALTGTLAD
+715 D
-725 FLEKVALVADSDQIP
+725 FLEQVALVADSDQIP
-740 DEDTEGTGVITLM
+740 DEEDGDGVITLM

-768 TGLEDGVFP
+768 TGMEDGVFP
-777 HMRALGQAKELEEE
+777 HMRALGQTKELEEE

-801 ARERLYLTRST
+801 ARERLYLTRSA
-812 MRSAWGQPAYN
+812 MRSAWGQPSYN
-823 PPSRFLDEIPDQFL
+823 PPSRFLEEIPPAHVE
-837 TWKRTG
+837 WKRKG
-843 AATPSAS
+843 AAAPMSSGPAS
-850 MNSVTTSLSS
+850 GVAASLSS
-860 SLSASARSA
+860 SRSRSSAA
-869 GRGASNAFAT
+869 GASGFAT
-879 RRVKDRPVVS
+879 RRTSEKPVVALS
-889 LAVGDRVTHDSFG
+889 VGDRVTHDQFG
-902 LGTVVGVKGSGDAAE
+902 LGTVVAVKGAGANAE
-917 ATVDFGQEKPKRLLL
+917 ASIDFGDTKPKRLLL

>member
-1 MSSLFDDDFLADLA
+1 MSSLFDEHFLAGLDTSRGA
-15 RAGGEPPPEEHE
+15 RDAAEPPPPPEEE
-27 IPEDGPSDVA
+27 DRPDDVPEGLFGDRFDGP
-37 APAGAA
+37 P
-43 PEPVPHDLFAGWD
+43 
-56 LPPRQ
+56 
-61 TPAATGFGER
+61 
-71 AGHAPSDAY
+71 
-80 GDGDDPDAYGERD
+80 RD
-93 AYYRDGAPRPVV
+93 AYYRDGAPRPAL
-105 DPAALLEGMNDQ
+105 DPQQLLDGLNEQ
-117 QRAAVVHAGSPLL
+117 QAAAVVHAGGPLL

-147 AHLLGARRAH
+147 AHLLAARHVH
-157 PGEILAIT
+157 PGSILAIT

-172 EMKERVT
+172 EMKERV
-179 ELVGARANA
+179 EQLVGPRANA

-198 VRILRRESKRLGFT
+198 VRILRRESKHLGFT

-230 CRDLDLD
+230 CRDLELD
-237 PKRFPPKSFSAKI
+237 PKQFPPKSFSAKV

-260 EAYAAQVSG
+260 ETFAGQA
-269 ESSTSGGGFEKTLAE
+269 ENPFEKKLAE
-284 AYTMYQA
+284 AYALYQS

-309 HLLQAFPDVS
+309 NLLQAFPDVA

-346 ELVGP
+346 ELVGTGDD
-351 AESAAE
+351 AAE

-383 EDYPNATTIL
+383 EDYPQARTIL

-413 RNENRRPKNLWTDAG
+413 RNASRRAKNLWTESG
-428 AGATI
+428 AGPEI
-433 TGYVADTEHD
+433 VGYVADQEHD

-448 ADEIDRLTDAGDARA
+448 ADEIDRLTDAGQARP

-492 VGGVRFYERKEVRD
+492 VGGVRFYERREVRD
-506 ILAYL
+506 VLAYL

-519 TVPLRRILNVPKRG
+519 AVPLRRILNVPKRG

-543 ALAQRERISF
+543 ALSARERISF

-570 ANAVR
+570 ANAVK
-575 RFNVLLEDLRTIV
+575 RFNTLLEELRTVV
-588 ESGAGPATV
+588 ESGAGPAVV

-636 EQERGVAP
+636 EQERAE
-644 GEPVDATDA
+644 GEP
-653 GAGEAGAS
+653 
-661 GATVTAVEEAAA
+661 
-673 AAARVAS
+673 
-680 PRAAEPETAEASPAA
+680 
-695 GGVPQDEPVAGPA
+695 
-708 GAAADAA
+708 
-715 AAALTGTLAD
+715 GTLAD
-725 FLEKVALVADSDQIP
+725 FLERVALVADSDEIP
-740 DEDTEGTGVITLM
+740 DDEEDNGGVITLM

-777 HMRALGQAKELEEE
+777 HMRALGQVTELEEE

-801 ARERLYLTRST
+801 ARERLYLTRSV

-823 PPSRFLDEIPDQFL
+823 PPSRFLEEIPEPLVQ
-837 TWKRTG
+837 WRRTG
-843 AATPSAS
+843 SSPTSVAAGTSGSSAGS
-850 MNSVTTSLSS
+850 RAAASLSS
-860 SLSASARSA
+860 SIAAR
-869 GRGASNAFAT
+869 GRSGPSAFAT
-879 RRVKDRPVVS
+879 RRAGDRPVIS
-889 LAVGDRVTHDSFG
+889 LAVGDRVTHDQFG
-902 LGTVVGVKGSGDAAE
+902 LGTVIAVSGRPGDE
-917 ATVDFGQEKPKRLLL
+917 KATIDFGDDRPKQLLL

>member
-1 MSSLFDDDFLADLA
+1 MSSLFDDSFLANLQA
-15 RAGGEPPPEEHE
+15 PRGHEEEPPPP
-27 IPEDGPSDVA
+27 PEDDH
-37 APAGAA
+37 A
-43 PEPVPHDLFAGWD
+43 PEPIPDDLFAGKFD
-56 LPPRQ
+56 APP
-61 TPAATGFGER
+61 
-71 AGHAPSDAY
+71 D
-80 GDGDDPDAYGERD
+80 RD
-93 AYYRDGAPRPVV
+93 THYRDGAPRPVL
-105 DPAALLEGMNDQ
+105 DPAALLDGLNDN

-147 AHLLGARRAH
+147 AHLLAARGAH
-157 PGEILAIT
+157 PGQILAIT

-172 EMKERVT
+172 EMKERV
-179 ELVGARANA
+179 EQLVGPRAGA
-188 MWVSTFHSAC
+188 MWVMTFHSAC
-198 VRILRRESKRLGFT
+198 VRILRRESKKLGFT

-237 PKRFPPKSFSAKI
+237 PKRYPPKSFSAKI

-260 EAYAAQVSG
+260 EDFAARASD
-269 ESSTSGGGFEKTLAE
+269 GFEKTLAQ
-284 AYTMYQA
+284 AYAMYQA

-299 DFDDIIMTTV
+299 DFDDLIMTTV
-309 HLLQAFPDVS
+309 NLLRAFPDVA

-334 QDTNHAQYTLVR
+334 QDTNHAQYALVR

-351 AESAAE
+351 SGEGEEPAE

-383 EDYPNATTIL
+383 EDYPDATTIL

-413 RNENRRPKNLWTDAG
+413 RNESRRPKNLWTNQGSG
-428 AGATI
+428 AQI

-443 EAQYV
+443 EAQFV
-448 ADEIDRLTDAGDARA
+448 ADEIDRLTDAGRAKA

-478 FEEVFIRVG
+478 FEEVFIRTG

-506 ILAYL
+506 VLAYL

-519 TVPLRRILNVPKRG
+519 SVPLRRILNVPKRG
-533 IGERAEAMID
+533 IGDRAEAMID

-553 AQALRR
+553 PQALRR

-570 ANAVR
+570 ANAVK
-575 RFNVLLEDLRTIV
+575 RFNTLMEDLRTVV

-597 LEAVLER
+597 LEAILER

-621 RVENLQELAAVALEF
+621 RIENLQELAAVALEF
-636 EQERGVAP
+636 EQESGE
-644 GEPVDATDA
+644 GEEPV
-653 GAGEAGAS
+653 G
-661 GATVTAVEEAAA
+661 
-673 AAARVAS
+673 
-680 PRAAEPETAEASPAA
+680 
-695 GGVPQDEPVAGPA
+695 
-708 GAAADAA
+708 
-715 AAALTGTLAD
+715 LAD
-725 FLEKVALVADSDQIP
+725 FLERVALVADSDQIP
-740 DEDTEGTGVITLM
+740 DEEDGDGVVTLM

-768 TGLEDGVFP
+768 TGMEDGVFP
-777 HMRALGQAKELEEE
+777 HMRALGQTKELEEE

-812 MRSAWGQPAYN
+812 LRSAWGQPSYN
-823 PPSRFLDEIPDQFL
+823 PPSRFLEEIPG
-837 TWKRTG
+837 THVEWKRTG
-843 AATPSAS
+843 ASAS
-850 MNSVTTSLSS
+850 ASSAGPVSGVASSLSS
-860 SLSASARSA
+860 SRSRSSAA
-869 GRGASNAFAT
+869 GGSGFAT
-879 RRVKDRPVVS
+879 RRTGEQPAVS
-889 LAVGDRVTHDSFG
+889 LAVGDRVTHDQFG
-902 LGTVVGVKGSGDAAE
+902 LGTVVAVKGTGGNAE
-917 ATVDFGQEKPKRLLL
+917 ATIDFGDTKPKRLLL

>member
-1 MSSLFDDDFLADLA
+1 MSSLFDDSFLADLSPS
-15 RAGGEPPPEEHE
+15 GEEPPPPPEEYG
-27 IPEDGPSDVA
+27 PEE
-37 APAGAA
+37 PAD
-43 PEPVPHDLFAGWD
+43 DLFGGKFD
-56 LPPRQ
+56 VPM
-61 TPAATGFGER
+61 TG
-71 AGHAPSDAY
+71 
-80 GDGDDPDAYGERD
+80 D
-93 AYYRDGAPRPVV
+93 AYYRDGAPKPVI
-105 DPAALLEGMNDQ
+105 DPAALLDGLNEE

-147 AHLLGARRAH
+147 GHLLAARNVH
-157 PGEILAIT
+157 PGQILAIT

-172 EMKERVT
+172 EMKERV
-179 ELVGARANA
+179 EGLVGPRANA

-237 PKRFPPKSFSAKI
+237 PKKFPPKSFNAKI

-260 EAYAAQVSG
+260 EAFADQVAGGTSQT
-269 ESSTSGGGFEKTLAE
+269 ESGGGFEKTLAQ
-284 AYTMYQA
+284 AYAMYQA

-309 HLLQAFPDVS
+309 HLLQAFPDVA

-346 ELVGP
+346 ELVGAGYDDLP
-351 AESAAE
+351 PAE

-383 EDYPNATTIL
+383 EDYPEATTIL

-428 AGATI
+428 TGANI

-443 EAQYV
+443 EAQFV
-448 ADEIDRLTDAGDARA
+448 ADEIDRLTDAGHAKA

-478 FEEVFIRVG
+478 FEEIFIRVG

-519 TVPLRRILNVPKRG
+519 NVPLRRILNVPKRG

-543 ALAQRERISF
+543 ALAHRERITF
-553 AQALRR
+553 PQALRR

-570 ANAVR
+570 ANAVK
-575 RFNVLLEDLRTIV
+575 RFNVLMEELRTIV

-621 RVENLQELAAVALEF
+621 RIENLQELAAVALEF
-636 EQERGVAP
+636 EQERGA
-644 GEPVDATDA
+644 AA
-653 GAGEAGAS
+653 
-661 GATVTAVEEAAA
+661 EAADGA
-673 AAARVAS
+673 QGADG
-680 PRAAEPETAEASPAA
+680 AA
-695 GGVPQDEPVAGPA
+695 GGAAAGGAAA
-708 GAAADAA
+708 GAA
-715 AAALTGTLAD
+715 TGTLAE
-725 FLEKVALVADSDQIP
+725 FLEQVALVADSDQIP
-740 DEDTEGTGVITLM
+740 DEDEEGSGVITLM

-768 TGLEDGVFP
+768 TGMEDGVFP
-777 HMRALGQAKELEEE
+777 HMRALGQVKELEEE

-801 ARERLYLTRST
+801 ARERLYLTRSS
-812 MRSAWGQPAYN
+812 MRSAWGTPSYN
-823 PPSRFLDEIPDQFL
+823 PPSRFLEEIPEKYL
-837 TWKRTG
+837 EWKRTG
-843 AATPSAS
+843 AQKPAGPVSGLGSRGGRASFGTSPEAFLSTSRTKAGPS
-850 MNSVTTSLSS
+850 
-860 SLSASARSA
+860 
-869 GRGASNAFAT
+869 GFAT
-879 RRVKDRPVVS
+879 RRAADKPVIS
-889 LAVGDRVTHDSFG
+889 LSVGDRVTHDQFG
-902 LGTVVGVKGSGDAAE
+902 LGTVMEVKGVGADAQATIDFGDA
-917 ATVDFGQEKPKRLLL
+917 KPKRLLL
-932 RYAPVEKL
+932 RYAPVQKL

>member
-1 MSSLFDDDFLADLA
+1 MSSLFDDSFLAGLQNNA
-15 RAGGEPPPEEHE
+15 EEPPPH
-27 IPEDGPSDVA
+27 PEDEEYGS
-37 APAGAA
+37 PAT
-43 PEPVPHDLFAGWD
+43 EEVPHDLFGEHFDA
-56 LPPRQ
+56 PP
-61 TPAATGFGER
+61 PARET
-71 AGHAPSDAY
+71 H
-80 GDGDDPDAYGERD
+80 
-93 AYYRDGAPRPVV
+93 YRDGHPRPVV
-105 DPAALLEGMNDQ
+105 DPAALLEGLNEQ
-117 QRAAVVHAGSPLL
+117 QRAAVVHTGTPLL

-147 AHLLGARRAH
+147 AHLLGTRHVH
-157 PGEILAIT
+157 PGQILAIT

-172 EMKERVT
+172 EMKERV
-179 ELVGARANA
+179 EQLVGPRASA
-188 MWVSTFHSAC
+188 MWVMTFHSAC

-225 LMALV
+225 LMSLV

-237 PKRFPPKSFSAKI
+237 PKKFPPKSFSAKI

-260 EAYAAQVSG
+260 ESFADRAAD
-269 ESSTSGGGFEKTLAE
+269 GFEKTLAE
-284 AYTMYQA
+284 AYRMYQA

-309 HLLQAFPDVS
+309 HLLQAFPDVA

-346 ELVGP
+346 ELVGTGYEDLGP
-351 AESAAE
+351 AE

-383 EDYPNATTIL
+383 EDYPDATTIL

-413 RNENRRPKNLWTDAG
+413 RNESRRPKNLWTNAG
-428 AGATI
+428 AGAQI

-443 EAQYV
+443 EAQFV
-448 ADEIDRLTDAGDARA
+448 ADEIDRLTDAGEAKA

-506 ILAYL
+506 VLAYL

-519 TVPLRRILNVPKRG
+519 NVPLRRILNVPKRG

-543 ALAQRERISF
+543 ALSLREKITF
-553 AQALRR
+553 PQALKR

-570 ANAVR
+570 ANAVK
-575 RFNVLLEDLRTIV
+575 RFNALMDELRTVV
-588 ESGAGPATV
+588 ESGAGPAVV

-621 RVENLQELAAVALEF
+621 RIENLQELAAVALEF
-636 EQERGVAP
+636 EQERGE
-644 GEPVDATDA
+644 EPA
-653 GAGEAGAS
+653 
-661 GATVTAVEEAAA
+661 
-673 AAARVAS
+673 
-680 PRAAEPETAEASPAA
+680 
-695 GGVPQDEPVAGPA
+695 
-708 GAAADAA
+708 
-715 AAALTGTLAD
+715 TLAE

-740 DEDTEGTGVITLM
+740 DEDEEGRGVITLM

-768 TGLEDGVFP
+768 TGMEDGVFP
-777 HMRALGQAKELEEE
+777 HMRALGQTKELEEE

-801 ARERLYLTRST
+801 ARERLYLTRSS
-812 MRSAWGQPAYN
+812 MRSAWGQPSYN
-823 PPSRFLDEIPDQFL
+823 PASRFLEEIPPTYL
-837 TWKRTG
+837 EWKRTG
-843 AATPSAS
+843 PMAKPAGPTSGITS
-850 MNSVTTSLSS
+850 SLSS
-860 SLSASARSA
+860 SRARS
-869 GRGASNAFAT
+869 GPSGFAT
-879 RRVKDRPVVS
+879 RRAGEKPVIS
-889 LAVGDRVTHDSFG
+889 LQVGDRVTHDQFG
-902 LGTVVGVKGSGDAAE
+902 LGTVMSVTGAGSDAQ
-917 ATVDFGQEKPKRLLL
+917 ATIDFGDDKPKRLLL

>member
-1 MSSLFDDDFLADLA
+1 MSSLFDDNFLANLQAQRGPAD
-15 RAGGEPPPEEHE
+15 EPPPP
-27 IPEDGPSDVA
+27 PEDDHV
-37 APAGAA
+37 
-43 PEPVPHDLFAGWD
+43 PEPIPDDLFGGKFDA
-56 LPPRQ
+56 PP
-61 TPAATGFGER
+61 
-71 AGHAPSDAY
+71 D
-80 GDGDDPDAYGERD
+80 RD
-93 AYYRDGAPRPVV
+93 AYYRDGAPRPVI
-105 DPAALLEGMNDQ
+105 DSAALLEGLNDN
-117 QRAAVVHAGSPLL
+117 QRAAVVHSGSPLL

-147 AHLLGARRAH
+147 AHLLAERDVH
-157 PGEILAIT
+157 PGQILAIT

-172 EMKERVT
+172 EMKERV
-179 ELVGARANA
+179 EQLVGPRANA
-188 MWVSTFHSAC
+188 MWVMTFHSAC
-198 VRILRRESKRLGFT
+198 VRILRRESKKLGFT

-260 EAYAAQVSG
+260 EDFAAQA
-269 ESSTSGGGFEKTLAE
+269 TDGFEKTLAQ
-284 AYTMYQA
+284 AYAMYQS

-299 DFDDIIMTTV
+299 DFDDLIMTTV
-309 HLLQAFPDVS
+309 NLLRAFPDVA

-334 QDTNHAQYTLVR
+334 QDTNHAQYALVR
-346 ELVGP
+346 ELVGTSEHP
-351 AESAAE
+351 VDVPPEAEVPPAE

-383 EDYPNATTIL
+383 EDYPDATTIL

-413 RNENRRPKNLWTDAG
+413 RNESRRPKNLWTNAG
-428 AGATI
+428 TGAQI

-443 EAQYV
+443 EAQFV
-448 ADEIDRLTDAGDARA
+448 AEEIDRLTDAGEAKA

-478 FEEVFIRVG
+478 FEEIFIRVG

-506 ILAYL
+506 VLAYL

-519 TVPLRRILNVPKRG
+519 SVPLRRILNVPKRG
-533 IGERAEAMID
+533 IGDRAEAMID
-543 ALAQRERISF
+543 ALSQREKISF
-553 AQALRR
+553 PQALKR

-570 ANAVR
+570 TNAVK
-575 RFNVLLEDLRTIV
+575 RFNTLMEDLRTVV

-597 LEAVLER
+597 LEAILER

-621 RVENLQELAAVALEF
+621 RIENLQELAAVAMEF
-636 EQERGVAP
+636 EQERG
-644 GEPVDATDA
+644 E
-653 GAGEAGAS
+653 
-661 GATVTAVEEAAA
+661 
-673 AAARVAS
+673 
-680 PRAAEPETAEASPAA
+680 
-695 GGVPQDEPVAGPA
+695 DEQ
-708 GAAADAA
+708 
-715 AAALTGTLAD
+715 GTLSD

-740 DEDTEGTGVITLM
+740 DEEDGDGVITLM

-768 TGLEDGVFP
+768 TGMEDGVFP
-777 HMRALGQAKELEEE
+777 HMRALGQTKELEEE

-812 MRSAWGQPAYN
+812 LRSAWGQPSYN
-823 PPSRFLDEIPDQFL
+823 PPSRFLEEIPPTHL
-837 TWKRTG
+837 EWKRTG
-843 AATPSAS
+843 ATAPASSGPVSA
-850 MNSVTTSLSS
+850 VAASLSS
-860 SLSASARSA
+860 SRSRSSAS
-869 GRGASNAFAT
+869 GASGFAT
-879 RRVKDRPVVS
+879 RRTSEKPVVS
-889 LAVGDRVTHDSFG
+889 LAVGDRVTHDQFG
-902 LGTVVGVKGSGDAAE
+902 LGTVVGVKGTGGNAE
-917 ATVDFGQEKPKRLLL
+917 ATIDFGDTKPKRLLL

>member
-1 MSSLFDDDFLADLA
+1 MSSLFDDSFLADLQGP
-15 RAGGEPPPEEHE
+15 RAHEEEPPPP
-27 IPEDGPSDVA
+27 PEDDHS
-37 APAGAA
+37 
-43 PEPVPHDLFAGWD
+43 PEHLPEDLFGGKFD
-56 LPPRQ
+56 TPP
-61 TPAATGFGER
+61 
-71 AGHAPSDAY
+71 D
-80 GDGDDPDAYGERD
+80 RD
-93 AYYRDGAPRPVV
+93 AHYRDGAPRPVL
-105 DPAALLEGMNDQ
+105 DAAALLDGLNDN
-117 QRAAVVHAGSPLL
+117 QRAAVVHAGTPLL

-147 AHLLGARRAH
+147 AHLLAERQVH
-157 PGEILAIT
+157 PGQILAIT

-172 EMKERVT
+172 EMKERV
-179 ELVGARANA
+179 EQLVGPRANA
-188 MWVSTFHSAC
+188 MWVMTFHSAC
-198 VRILRRESKRLGFT
+198 VRILRRESKKLGFT

-237 PKRFPPKSFSAKI
+237 PKRYPPKSFSAKI

-260 EAYAAQVSG
+260 EDFAAQA
-269 ESSTSGGGFEKTLAE
+269 TDGFEKTLAQ
-284 AYTMYQA
+284 AYAMYQS

-299 DFDDIIMTTV
+299 DFDDLIMTTV
-309 HLLQAFPDVS
+309 NLLRAFPDVA

-334 QDTNHAQYTLVR
+334 QDTNHAQYALVR
-346 ELVGP
+346 ELVGTSEHP
-351 AESAAE
+351 VDVPPNEFDVPPAE

-383 EDYPNATTIL
+383 EDYPDATTIL

-413 RNENRRPKNLWTDAG
+413 RNESRRPKNLWTNAG
-428 AGATI
+428 AGARI

-443 EAQYV
+443 EAQFV
-448 ADEIDRLTDAGDARA
+448 ADEIDRLTDAGDAKA

-506 ILAYL
+506 VLAYL

-519 TVPLRRILNVPKRG
+519 SVPLRRILNVPKRG

-543 ALAQRERISF
+543 ALSQREKISF
-553 AQALRR
+553 PQALKR

-570 ANAVR
+570 TNAVK
-575 RFNVLLEDLRTIV
+575 RFNVLMDELRTIV

-621 RVENLQELAAVALEF
+621 RIENLQELAAVALEF
-636 EQERGVAP
+636 EQES
-644 GEPVDATDA
+644 GE
-653 GAGEAGAS
+653 GE
-661 GATVTAVEEAAA
+661 
-673 AAARVAS
+673 
-680 PRAAEPETAEASPAA
+680 ETGS
-695 GGVPQDEPVAGPA
+695 
-708 GAAADAA
+708 
-715 AAALTGTLAD
+715 LSD
-725 FLEKVALVADSDQIP
+725 FLERVALVADSDQIP
-740 DEDTEGTGVITLM
+740 DEDEDGSGVITLM

-768 TGLEDGVFP
+768 TGMEDGVFP

-812 MRSAWGQPAYN
+812 LRSAWGQPSYN
-823 PPSRFLDEIPDQFL
+823 PPSRFLEEIPGTHVD
-837 TWKRTG
+837 WKRTG
-843 AATPSAS
+843 AAAPVSSGPVSGVAA
-850 MNSVTTSLSS
+850 SLSS
-860 SLSASARSA
+860 SRSRSSAS
-869 GRGASNAFAT
+869 GASGFAT
-879 RRVKDRPVVS
+879 RRGAAEKPVVALS
-889 LAVGDRVTHDSFG
+889 VGDRVTHDQFG
-902 LGTVVGVKGSGDAAE
+902 LGTVVGVKGTGANAE
-917 ATVDFGQEKPKRLLL
+917 ATIDFGDTKPKRLLL

>member
-1 MSSLFDDDFLADLA
+1 MSSLFDDSFLADLQA
-15 RAGGEPPPEEHE
+15 QQGPADEPPPP
-27 IPEDGPSDVA
+27 PEDEHV
-37 APAGAA
+37 
-43 PEPVPHDLFAGWD
+43 PEQVPDDLFGGKFD
-56 LPPRQ
+56 VPP
-61 TPAATGFGER
+61 
-71 AGHAPSDAY
+71 D
-80 GDGDDPDAYGERD
+80 RD
-93 AYYRDGAPRPVV
+93 AYYRDGAPRPVI
-105 DPAALLEGMNDQ
+105 DAAALLEGLNDN
-117 QRAAVVHAGSPLL
+117 QRAAVVHSGSPLL

-147 AHLLGARRAH
+147 AHLLAERHVH
-157 PGEILAIT
+157 PGQILAIT

-172 EMKERVT
+172 EMKERV
-179 ELVGARANA
+179 EQLVGPRAGA
-188 MWVSTFHSAC
+188 MWVMTFHSAC

-260 EAYAAQVSG
+260 EDFAARAAD
-269 ESSTSGGGFEKTLAE
+269 GFEKTLAQ
-284 AYTMYQA
+284 AYALYQS

-299 DFDDIIMTTV
+299 DFDDLIMTTV
-309 HLLQAFPDVS
+309 NLLRAFPDVA
-319 EHYRRRFRHVLVDEY
+319 EHYRRRFRHVMVDEY
-334 QDTNHAQYTLVR
+334 QDTNHAQYALVR
-346 ELVGP
+346 ELVGTSEHP
-351 AESAAE
+351 ADTPAGPEVPPAE

-383 EDYPNATTIL
+383 EDYPDATTIL

-413 RNENRRPKNLWTDAG
+413 RNESRRPKNLWTNAG
-428 AGATI
+428 TGARI

-443 EAQYV
+443 EAQFV
-448 ADEIDRLTDAGDARA
+448 ADEIDRLTDAGEAKA

-478 FEEVFIRVG
+478 FEEIFIRVG

-506 ILAYL
+506 VLAYL

-519 TVPLRRILNVPKRG
+519 SVPLRRILNVPKRG
-533 IGERAEAMID
+533 IGDRAEAMID

-553 AQALRR
+553 PQALKR

-570 ANAVR
+570 SNAVK
-575 RFNVLLEDLRTIV
+575 RFNTLMEDLRTVV

-597 LEAVLER
+597 LEAILER

-621 RVENLQELAAVALEF
+621 RIENLQELAAVALEF
-636 EQERGVAP
+636 EQERGEGESVAL
-644 GEPVDATDA
+644 
-653 GAGEAGAS
+653 S
-661 GATVTAVEEAAA
+661 
-673 AAARVAS
+673 
-680 PRAAEPETAEASPAA
+680 
-695 GGVPQDEPVAGPA
+695 
-708 GAAADAA
+708 
-715 AAALTGTLAD
+715 D
-725 FLEKVALVADSDQIP
+725 FLEQVALVADSDQIP
-740 DEDTEGTGVITLM
+740 DEDEDGSGVITLM

-768 TGLEDGVFP
+768 TGMEDGVFP
-777 HMRALGQAKELEEE
+777 HMRALGQTKELEEE

-812 MRSAWGQPAYN
+812 LRSAWGQPSYN
-823 PPSRFLDEIPDQFL
+823 PPSRFLEEIPAAHL
-837 TWKRTG
+837 EWKRTG
-843 AATPSAS
+843 ASSPVSSGPVSGVAA
-850 MNSVTTSLSS
+850 SLSS
-860 SLSASARSA
+860 SRSRSSAS
-869 GRGASNAFAT
+869 GASGFAT
-879 RRVKDRPVVS
+879 RRTEEKSVVS
-889 LAVGDRVTHDSFG
+889 LAVGDRVTHDQFG
-902 LGTVVGVKGSGDAAE
+902 LGTVVAVKGTGANAE
-917 ATVDFGQEKPKRLLL
+917 ATIDFGDTKPKRLLL

>member
-1 MSSLFDDDFLADLA
+1 MSSLFDDSFLAGLQHSEE
-15 RAGGEPPPEEHE
+15 EPPPP
-27 IPEDGPSDVA
+27 PEDP
-37 APAGAA
+37 A
-43 PEPVPHDLFAGWD
+43 PEAVPEDLFAGVFD
-56 LPPRQ
+56 GPP
-61 TPAATGFGER
+61 P
-71 AGHAPSDAY
+71 P
-80 GDGDDPDAYGERD
+80 RD
-93 AYYRDGAPRPVV
+93 AYYRDGAHRPVI
-105 DPAALLEGMNDQ
+105 DSAALLDGLNTE
-117 QRAAVVHAGSPLL
+117 QRAAVIHAGSPLL

-147 AHLLGARRAH
+147 AHLLAERGVH
-157 PGEILAIT
+157 PGQILAIT

-172 EMKERVT
+172 EMKERV
-179 ELVGARANA
+179 EQLVGPRANA
-188 MWVSTFHSAC
+188 MWVMTFHSAC
-198 VRILRRESKRLGFT
+198 VRILRRESKKLGFT

-237 PKRFPPKSFSAKI
+237 PKRFPPKAFTAKV

-260 EAYAAQVSG
+260 ETFAGQAT
-269 ESSTSGGGFEKTLAE
+269 EGFEKTLAQ
-284 AYTMYQA
+284 AYAMYQA

-309 HLLQAFPDVS
+309 HLLQAFPDVA

-351 AESAAE
+351 AGERDAPAE

-413 RNENRRPKNLWTDAG
+413 RNESRRPKNLWTNAG
-428 AGATI
+428 TGARI

-443 EAQYV
+443 EAQFV
-448 ADEIDRLTDAGDARA
+448 ADEIDRLTDTGDAKA
-463 GDVAVFYRTNAQSRV
+463 GDVAIFYRTNAQSRV
-478 FEEVFIRVG
+478 FEEIFIRVG

-506 ILAYL
+506 VLAYL

-533 IGERAEAMID
+533 IGDRAEAMIE
-543 ALAQRERISF
+543 ALSLREKITF
-553 AQALRR
+553 PQALRR

-570 ANAVR
+570 ANAVK
-575 RFNVLLEDLRTIV
+575 RFNTLMEELRTIV
-588 ESGAGPATV
+588 ESGAGPAVV

-621 RVENLQELAAVALEF
+621 RIENLQELAAVALEF
-636 EQERGVAP
+636 EQERG
-644 GEPVDATDA
+644 EEE
-653 GAGEAGAS
+653 GA
-661 GATVTAVEEAAA
+661 
-673 AAARVAS
+673 
-680 PRAAEPETAEASPAA
+680 
-695 GGVPQDEPVAGPA
+695 
-708 GAAADAA
+708 
-715 AAALTGTLAD
+715 GTLAE

-740 DEDTEGTGVITLM
+740 DEDEEGSGVITLM

-768 TGLEDGVFP
+768 TGMEDGVFP
-777 HMRALGQAKELEEE
+777 HMRALGQVKELEEE

-801 ARERLYLTRST
+801 ARERLYLTRAA
-812 MRSAWGQPAYN
+812 MRSAWGQPSYN
-823 PPSRFLDEIPDQFL
+823 PPSRFLEEIPDQHME
-837 TWKRTG
+837 WKRTG
-843 AATPSAS
+843 PMVATAGPTSGITS
-850 MNSVTTSLSS
+850 SLSS
-860 SLSASARSA
+860 SRSRS
-869 GRGASNAFAT
+869 GPSGFAT
-879 RRVKDRPVVS
+879 RRTSDKPTIALV
-889 LAVGDRVTHDSFG
+889 VGDRVTHDQFG
-902 LGTVVGVKGSGDAAE
+902 LGTVTAVEGVGDQAK
-917 ATVDFGQEKPKRLLL
+917 ATVDFGDERPKKLLL